1 MCTFAVYILCA
12 SGNGIHFHLPELEPF
27 SEFERALRAAPLTE
41 ANCMKLKR
49 FDDSSA
55 DTQQIAFYARCLSPI
70 EEEIKNLIDFANGI
84 MHSNTTRCHE
94 IGRNTERSHT
104 KCKSHSCGCGRLR
117 SGDKRLANVGNRY
130 IGFFVHMQFSGER
143 ERELTHKFQSKNSFQ
158 LNEKKQKKK
167 CECDLW
173 PWLIGNNWSTDKC
186 SASAARLFAVVAV
199 VVVVVDDNGS
209 DVNSE

>member
-130 IGFFVHMQFSGER
+130 IGFFVHMQLSGER

-158 LNEKKQKKK
+158 LNEKSRKRNANAIFGRGSLATTDQPISALHPQR
-167 CECDLW
+167 DYLQSS
-173 PWLIGNNWSTDKC
+173 PSSWSSTTT
-186 SASAARLFAVVAV
+186 APM
-199 VVVVVDDNGS
+199 
-209 DVNSE
+209 